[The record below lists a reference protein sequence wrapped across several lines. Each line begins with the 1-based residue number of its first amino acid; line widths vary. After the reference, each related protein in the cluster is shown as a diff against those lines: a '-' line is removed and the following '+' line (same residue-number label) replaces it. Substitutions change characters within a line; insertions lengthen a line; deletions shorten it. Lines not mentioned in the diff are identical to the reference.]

1 MARLCWG
8 LDQELAGRWSLVSTC
23 HKLLVLVMRGVS
35 AVAMLLNSAPMA
47 GQPNSSCCYSL
58 LLINVNFSLV
68 CLFGGILGCEH
79 VSTLD
84 LPLPQAASP
93 HWELPPAPPTSFVPM
108 RRSPAPHCCIPL
120 ACCITC
126 YPHRPHV
133 PATTD
138 SSDPMAWH
146 QPLPATVV
154 GDGRIDADLCNI
166 Q

>member
-1 MARLCWG
+1 MI
-8 LDQELAGRWSLVSTC
+8 
-23 HKLLVLVMRGVS
+23 RGVS
-35 AVAMLLNSAPMA
+35 AVDVLLNSAPQPMA
-47 GQPNSSCCYSL
+47 GQLNSSCCYSL
-58 LLINVNFSLV
+58 LLMNVSSSLA

-93 HWELPPAPPTSFVPM
+93 HWELPPALPTSFVPM
-108 RRSPAPHCCIPL
+108 RRSPAPPCCIPL
-120 ACCITC
+120 AWCITC

-138 SSDPMAWH
+138 SSDPVAWH

-154 GDGRIDADLCNI
+154 GDRCIDVGLGFPWLTVSSSFPCRDPL
-166 Q
+166 